1 MDMKEKLIKLIRL
14 RNALLQFEER
24 DTNYNSE
31 EKLIDLDKKIDRFI
45 EWYSENIVK
54 DAYINEKSMVKK
66 LENFIEKMA
75 VWYEFKYPDYI
86 FECPDYKVEQINE
99 DYNIRSFINLLSDE
113 EKKFLARPRYVN
125 EIDLE
130 IKNMSLSLNLSSKGR
145 IMSYYYCA
153 HTKNPLNGIKLVG
166 MLVEDAISVLKEN
179 DMYLVNDISNNKLE
193 LAIQKYKNEV
203 YQKEEL
209 LNCVMYKII
218 ERGGNIVGPRRAFLF
233 AKEFGR
239 DIDIPMK
246 YGVDYSD
253 FYLKDFINEYI
264 KAGGSKDLVCYV
276 SYFLQKD
283 NCEKI
288 NTVTI
293 QELIKKLEC
302 TLEEKELYQRLIN
315 ALAIKSDL
323 NTEKKDN
330 AKQLKKQKK
339 LKNQTDFNR

>member
-1 MDMKEKLIKLIRL
+1 MDLKKELLKL
-14 RNALLQFEER
+14 RNKLLESEVKDIKRNDEEMLV
-24 DTNYNSE
+24 NLNN
-31 EKLIDLDKKIDRFI
+31 KIDRFI
-45 EWYSENIVK
+45 EWYSKNIVN
-54 DAYINEKSMVKK
+54 DNCIYTDENSMIKK

-86 FECPDYKVEQINE
+86 FEYPDYKTEQTNKG
-99 DYNIRSFINLLSDE
+99 YNIRSFINLLSDD
-113 EKKFLARPRYVN
+113 EKQFLVRPRYVK

-145 IMSYYYCA
+145 IMSYYYSACA
-153 HTKNPLNGIKLVG
+153 KNPLNGIKLVG
-166 MLVEDAISVLKEN
+166 MLVEDAISILKEN
-179 DMYLVNDISNNKLE
+179 DMYIINDIHNNKLE

-218 ERGGNIVGPRRAFLF
+218 DRGGYRLGPRRAFLF

-239 DIDIPMK
+239 NINIPMM

-276 SYFLQKD
+276 GYFSRVGKY
-283 NCEKI
+283 EKI
-288 NTVTI
+288 NTITI
-293 QELIKKLEC
+293 QELIKTLEC
-302 TLEEKELYQRLIN
+302 TLEEKELYQRFVDSLV
-315 ALAIKSDL
+315 
-323 NTEKKDN
+323 TEVELESEKN
-330 AKQLKKQKK
+330 NNIKQLIIQRK
-339 LKNQTDFNR
+339 LSN